1 MATQDPIPPDTPA
14 AERPSLTHK
23 DTAELLAP
31 RHEEDNGSTNST
43 ASTSSRHSSQPS
55 SPQSSTTTLPS
66 TITSPSD
73 NTCAAPPPIPR
84 LRSQPSIKFAPL
96 PEPARTAPRRHPPLG
111 IATRGQLM
119 RRRKL
124 IAAGTAPEAEETTIV
139 HVYRPP
145 AADAAGRR
153 AKGRA
158 APQPDEERGWTREDL
173 ASAPRFIEQVV
184 AEHEA
189 RRVRRRAG
197 YESSDTEDEAHAGPE
212 DAPGATIGRIVKGAR
227 KHLFRKAS
235 NKELRQERSAPPK
248 PPPLPRPGQ
257 KLLLPPPPPAPT
269 PKPANNDDD
278 HADPHADCKFER
290 APGETEGAVWDE
302 EVSDPQRFAAQNRR
316 GL

>member
-1 MATQDPIPPDTPA
+1 MATADPPPPETTEHPPLI
-14 AERPSLTHK
+14 RK
-23 DTAELLAP
+23 DTADLLAP

-43 ASTSSRHSSQPS
+43 ASTSSRHSSQPP
-55 SPQSSTTTLPS
+55 SPESSTTTLPS
-66 TITSPSD
+66 TITNPSD
-73 NTCAAPPPIPR
+73 GTCTAPPSIPR

-96 PEPARTAPRRHPPLG
+96 PEPQRTTPRRHPPLG

-124 IAAGTAPEAEETTIV
+124 IAADTDPENDDLPNSTSHTIV

-145 AADAAGRR
+145 PADTNSKRG
-153 AKGRA
+153 KGKTRT
-158 APQPDEERGWTREDL
+158 QPDEEKCWTREDL

-189 RRVRRRAG
+189 RKNRRHAG
-197 YESSDTEDEAHAGPE
+197 YESSDTEDEETVPVV
-212 DAPGATIGRIVKGAR
+212 TIGRIVKGAR

-257 KLLLPPPPPAPT
+257 KLLMPPPPPSPA
-269 PKPANNDDD
+269 PKPADDD
-278 HADPHADCKFER
+278 EHPDPHADPKFER